1 MEKEIIK
8 TAMQFMMRVNLS
20 GQEVPAFNAVMN
32 AFQAELDR
40 KDDEQALQEIADLAR
55 AEHGRG

>member
-1 MEKEIIK
+1 MDKEIIK

-32 AFQAELDR
+32 AMQNELHNDAESGV
-40 KDDEQALQEIADLAR
+40 KNASMPFTNTEES
-55 AEHGRG
+55 

>member
-32 AFQAELDR
+32 ALQAELNSN
-40 KDDEQALQEIADLAR
+40 KGEEGKCGADA
-55 AEHGRG
+55 